1 MTDTDTGPD
10 AVRYDPVTKPGVAN
24 LLEILGAIQGRPA
37 EDVAGDYTQYGPLK
51 ADLAGAVVAT
61 LAPIQAAYRGWAED
75 PGAVAKVLR
84 HGAERADEVAR
95 RTLRRAGDAV
105 GLVAPG

>member
-1 MTDTDTGPD
+1 M
-10 AVRYDPVTKPGVAN
+10 AN
-24 LLEILGAIQGRPA
+24 LLEILGAIQGRPPA
-37 EDVAGDYTQYGPLK
+37 DVARDYIQYGPLK

>member
-1 MTDTDTGPD
+1 M
-10 AVRYDPVTKPGVAN
+10 
-24 LLEILGAIQGRPA
+24 QGRRP

-51 ADLAGAVVAT
+51 ADLAAAV
-61 LAPIQAAYRGWAED
+61 IAALEPHPGWPTGKWAED

-84 HGAERADEVAR
+84 AGAERAGEVAGV
-95 RTLRRAGDAV
+95 TLRRACDAV